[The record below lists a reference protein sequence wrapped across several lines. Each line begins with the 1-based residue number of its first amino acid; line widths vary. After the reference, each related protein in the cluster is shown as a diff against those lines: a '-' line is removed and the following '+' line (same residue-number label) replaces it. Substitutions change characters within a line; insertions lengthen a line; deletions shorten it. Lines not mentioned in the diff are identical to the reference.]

1 MDKISIIV
9 PCFNEEKT
17 LPLFYEE
24 LTKTIH
30 TFGNTEFEFL
40 FINDGSS
47 DNTLEIIK
55 QLLTTDS
62 RVKYLSFSRN
72 FGKEAAIL
80 AGLEHATGDFIT
92 IMDADLQDPPALL
105 KEMYESVTKENYDAV
120 RNAPNGPQRRTSH
133 SQFFC
138 QNVLS
143 HYSSYV

>member
-30 TFGNTEFEFL
+30 TFENTEFEFL

-47 DNTLEIIK
+47 DNTLETIK
-55 QLLTTDS
+55 QLLKEDS

-72 FGKEAAIL
+72 FGKEAAIF

-120 RNAPNGPQRRTSH
+120 RNASNRPQRRTRDS
-133 SQFFC
+133 
-138 QNVLS
+138 
-143 HYSSYV
+143 